1 MHYRYQVIRTDG
13 ANGTTIRHNSN
24 NSNTNNNI
32 EEEDSII
39 YTLGEINGY
48 TYIYAESL
56 ENQPTELVFEE
67 VTLTTELLNTLKEQ
81 NYIKQAKLNARAK
94 IRNIK
99 DFEDDLTDLKKV
111 VQFMARGFAGLWQSL
126 PTDIKDSNPYR
137 DNFDIFSTAIMNA
150 SFRLDLEAD
159 QVAKIS
165 KILNDEEIFTEIVNL
180 EYLSKL

>member
-13 ANGTTIRHNSN
+13 VNGTTIRHN
-24 NSNTNNNI
+24 TNNT
-32 EEEDSII
+32 EEDSGIH
-39 YTLGEINGY
+39 TLGEINGY

-56 ENQPTELVFEE
+56 ENQPTELTFEE

-94 IRNIK
+94 IRYIK
-99 DFEDDLTDLKKV
+99 DLDDDLTGLKKV

-126 PTDIKDSNPYR
+126 PTDIKDSNPYK
-137 DNFDIFSTAIMNA
+137 DNFDVFSTAIMDA
-150 SFRLDLEAD
+150 SFRLDLESD

-165 KILNDEEIFTEIVNL
+165 
-180 EYLSKL
+180 